1 METSA
6 SSAAPSPAPAP
17 APAPRLRLT
26 LVNDDDGADAQKY
39 DADVD
44 SNSDPPAERQA
55 DAPAAPAS
63 RADRAEAY
71 LEQEGQK
78 ASHVFAGLTP
88 DPDAASSSESDT
100 SSSEDIWQ
108 RSLSMA
114 RPASLVLDCPCPS
127 STCKILPFRYGG
139 LELRVNSRSVE
150 VYITEQSTGEDK
162 YVVTSRG
169 VKDGESESNNKKV
182 EWHKFV
188 IVNRGGPATVT
199 SVKIRAVSIKPADC
213 DAIYVSGCKV
223 KAKLLSTEEA
233 KAAVAGGEGINSNGI
248 TTPQRRAAPQ
258 AALSPVGGGMSSMA
272 QMMMAMG
279 GGMQPQQQPQSPAQ
293 PPSMAALMAMMGGA
307 GGPTTGI
314 PGMPATP
321 ADQSASSSMPSHADM
336 GMAISALRTM
346 VSSTEESINR
356 RIIENTQQLDASM
369 AARIKGLE
377 SKVTRLT
384 DRVEEQNEVILRQRS
399 FIVEQGDALT
409 RMEAKQNAML
419 EKILEGQ
426 SKLMD
431 ELAESSRQSNIAVE
445 SCDEESGKDAVLRGS
460 AESHTTVEAATGTS
474 LPKPMLGKEVVEA
487 TNDLPVAETQQND
500 TIEIQLDDDEAMVD
514 PKKETIGSPP
524 VMTYRGAENLI
535 SFEEGT
541 ADDNTIPG
549 SEQVETEAISD
560 LLMSTVTAITDDD

>member
-6 SSAAPSPAPAP
+6 SSAAPSP

-55 DAPAAPAS
+55 DAPAASAS

-233 KAAVAGGEGINSNGI
+233 KAAVAGGEGNNSNGI

-426 SKLMD
+426 SKLMH

-445 SCDEESGKDAVLRGS
+445 SCDEESEKDAVLRGS
-460 AESHTTVEAATGTS
+460 AESHTVEAATGTS
-474 LPKPMLGKEVVEA
+474 LPKQMLGKEVVEA

-514 PKKETIGSPP
+514 PE
-524 VMTYRGAENLI
+524 AEMEMEPTTDMEMDAEAPA
-535 SFEEGT
+535 EEDFAV
-541 ADDNTIPG
+541 ADAAQAG
-549 SEQVETEAISD
+549 EEELGRERRA
-560 LLMSTVTAITDDD
+560 